1 MADHKILL
9 FVAVLCVYL
18 RHHLQFRA
26 MSSKLNTLALLLSL
40 CKKLAIFDS
49 LSFCSLMFYIHFPL
63 SYLVLQSPE
72 MVASSLAS
80 TLHLIKRNFWKEEGK
95 SIFIDEGKDLPEI
108 YERCSLVCHQ
118 LVCCQVSIP
127 RNKAILSGFHWVLM
141 TYSTIPLPTLVIKK
155 GTGGVDYEQANVSS

>member
-9 FVAVLCVYL
+9 FVTVLCVYL

-49 LSFCSLMFYIHFPL
+49 LSFCALLFYIHFPL

-80 TLHLIKRNFWKEEGK
+80 TLHLIKRNFWKEEGRRAFLLMK
-95 SIFIDEGKDLPEI
+95 EKISQKYMRDAPLCVTSQYAVKYPFLEI
-108 YERCSLVCHQ
+108 KQSYP
-118 LVCCQVSIP
+118 VST
-127 RNKAILSGFHWVLM
+127 GFL
-141 TYSTIPLPTLVIKK
+141 
-155 GTGGVDYEQANVSS
+155 